1 MKEDVVAA
9 NLANLRQSISEL
21 KECIEKQN
29 ATVSKSEQSVKVD
42 FDEKTIYNGVAKGF
56 CTCWNEAL
64 SVVKKHIW
72 KQQPNT
78 LPFSL
83 WFPKLIELFK
93 QKSKLLEYLYRHVCD
108 YNLNRM
114 NIEANTESILK
125 RQDEIFVK
133 INELKSPVTIIPPN
147 INGMF
152 IRGHHIKLRYAVVFV
167 VVIMVWA
174 VAASVSSVKY
184 KKESFAHYSMYRAV
198 KEQYQHLQEMT
209 YEKSQIRIK

>member
-78 LPFSL
+78 LPFHYGSRNSL
-83 WFPKLIELFK
+83 NY
-93 QKSKLLEYLYRHVCD
+93 SSRS
-108 YNLNRM
+108 LNFL
-114 NIEANTESILK
+114 NIFIGTFAIIISI
-125 RQDEIFVK
+125 
-133 INELKSPVTIIPPN
+133 
-147 INGMF
+147 
-152 IRGHHIKLRYAVVFV
+152 A
-167 VVIMVWA
+167 
-174 VAASVSSVKY
+174 
-184 KKESFAHYSMYRAV
+184 
-198 KEQYQHLQEMT
+198 
-209 YEKSQIRIK
+209 